1 MPDALMIDPS
11 SWHARSPVLVWGGG
25 AIGGCVAAFLSRAG
39 VPVRLVDIVADH
51 VQACRGPGLA
61 IEGPVAQFTQGVDAV
76 VPGELQGRHDCILL
90 AVKAQHTVE
99 ALAQLQPH
107 LADDGVVVSL
117 QNGLG
122 EHLIARHVGERRTVA
137 GFVNFAADYLG
148 PGRVDFGNR
157 GALKLGEM
165 RPGLTPRVQS
175 LAALLRAFDPDTA
188 AVADI
193 WRYKWGKLA
202 YGSLLFATALAEE
215 TMSQTLADP
224 VHRELLVA
232 LAREVIGVASLAGV
246 DPFGFDGF
254 EPAAFVAGADDA
266 RAAASLDAMADH
278 YRRSSKQRSGVWR
291 DLAVRRR
298 KTEIDVQ
305 IGEIVRV
312 AARHGARAPVTE
324 VLIALIHEVE
334 DGRRAID
341 RRNLLEFAERV
352 RAPARP

>member
-1 MPDALMIDPS
+1 M
-11 SWHARSPVLVWGGG
+11 
-25 AIGGCVAAFLSRAG
+25 
-39 VPVRLVDIVADH
+39 
-51 VQACRGPGLA
+51 
-61 IEGPVAQFTQGVDAV
+61 
-76 VPGELQGRHDCILL
+76 
-90 AVKAQHTVE
+90 
-99 ALAQLQPH
+99 
-107 LADDGVVVSL
+107 
-117 QNGLG
+117 
-122 EHLIARHVGERRTVA
+122 
-137 GFVNFAADYLG
+137 
-148 PGRVDFGNR
+148 
-157 GALKLGEM
+157 
-165 RPGLTPRVQS
+165 
-175 LAALLRAFDPDTA
+175 
-188 AVADI
+188 
-193 WRYKWGKLA
+193 
-202 YGSLLFATALAEE
+202 
-215 TMSQTLADP
+215 
-224 VHRELLVA
+224 A

-312 AARHGARAPVTE
+312 AARRGARAPVTE